1 MPTSTEDQLVPGGD
15 VLASTSHPNL
25 YQCGKCS
32 QTYKRIDHLSRH
44 VRTHTQEK
52 PYQCRVC
59 AKKFGRIDLLSRH
72 SALHNADNDN
82 SSSSRKR
89 RRGANDR
96 SIPVRTSQACVA
108 CAEHHLR
115 CDDTKPCGRC
125 QRRNIVCKVASRT
138 NEGSGSSPQ
147 LQQNEGSVPDASPSR
162 DDGSSHLQV
171 ESEDSH
177 WLAEQPSQSEQV
189 PDSFPSVSAEPA
201 LSIVP
206 PEQINSLAPEG
217 HYHHDAF
224 LNTLNSNC
232 PSGIRTPRNLVAFG
246 LETDLDLSIVDLSF
260 LESYNTRNPFEFGE
274 LPPEPLPLPSV
285 TTPEVNI
292 PKDDRATTDST
303 SLGKLM
309 WRFIPAPQDHGLAE
323 HDNLLLPDQPESNPT
338 PQSLVEVEHR
348 MTNEKLDLSSRD
360 KILGIF
366 LRQMKQHNISHP
378 LSFPSVELL
387 DSFIQYY
394 LTAPFSNA
402 RSWVHLPTLNFKRS
416 RPELLLGLAAAGA
429 VLAPDLALRKLGYAM
444 HEVMRIQLTAAVEE
458 DNRAARNLEMHQAF
472 FLYLDIGLWSGNNRK
487 IEIAESIQKLLITM
501 MRRGGWFYQSSY
513 PFISLQGEQTGFFL
527 EEIWRTWVRQES
539 FKRLA
544 IQLFQH
550 DAQTSL
556 AILSP
561 PLISYAEFAVPL
573 PATSALWNA
582 SSALEW
588 HDLYCKELASM
599 NSMTVP
605 TVIECVANLDLLDL
619 SQRFIDL
626 KMSCEAVTHA
636 FWGIVR
642 EYRQFDQLLKNKPRY
657 WDNGLVLT
665 SRYQELTRILDYY
678 RIAYE
683 HESALSLHVI
693 LLNMHVSLED
703 VQFLTAAEPQT
714 YDPARASLYEWANR
728 KESRQAL
735 WHAGQIIKHIKL
747 LPSQDLRDFAAVALY
762 HAGLTLWAY
771 GTIRRGPNP
780 QQPPILS
787 STPTLDIQQQ
797 GAIAPLP
804 LYSRDPMDL
813 DPIKVYLDGE
823 QADDVNRYIALER
836 GTPVLQGFEGDAMP
850 VHIYHPQAILDLM
863 IRLMEQNY
871 RWKPSQQPPLVAN
884 LIHLIERQRDEVQ

>member
-177 WLAEQPSQSEQV
+177 WLAEQPSQSEQWHQ
-189 PDSFPSVSAEPA
+189 D
-201 LSIVP
+201 
-206 PEQINSLAPEG
+206 
-217 HYHHDAF
+217 
-224 LNTLNSNC
+224 T
-232 PSGIRTPRNLVAFG
+232 
-246 LETDLDLSIVDLSF
+246 SF

-472 FLYLDIGLWSGNNRK
+472 FLYLDIGLWSGNSRK

-513 PFISLQGEQTGFFL
+513 PFISLQGEQTGLSL
-527 EEIWRTWVRQES
+527 EEVWRTWVRQES

-582 SSALEW
+582 SSAFEW

-599 NSMTVP
+599 NSMPVP

-636 FWGIVR
+636 FCGIVR

-771 GTIRRGPNP
+771 GTIRRGANP

-797 GAIAPLP
+797 GAIAPFP

-884 LIHLIERQRDEVQ
+884 LIHLIQRQRDEVQ

>member
-1 MPTSTEDQLVPGGD
+1 
-15 VLASTSHPNL
+15 
-25 YQCGKCS
+25 
-32 QTYKRIDHLSRH
+32 
-44 VRTHTQEK
+44 
-52 PYQCRVC
+52 
-59 AKKFGRIDLLSRH
+59 
-72 SALHNADNDN
+72 
-82 SSSSRKR
+82 
-89 RRGANDR
+89 
-96 SIPVRTSQACVA
+96 
-108 CAEHHLR
+108 
-115 CDDTKPCGRC
+115 
-125 QRRNIVCKVASRT
+125 VASRT
-138 NEGSGSSPQ
+138 DEGSESSPHV
-147 LQQNEGSVPDASPSR
+147 QQIANFIPDTSPGR
-162 DDGSSHLQV
+162 DDESSHLQV
-171 ESEDSH
+171 EPGDSH
-177 WLAEQPSQSEQV
+177 WLAEQPSQPEQV
-189 PDSFPSVSAEPA
+189 LDSFPSISAEPA
-201 LSIVP
+201 LSTAP

-232 PSGIRTPRNLVAFG
+232 PSGIRTPRNLIAFG

-260 LESYNTRNPFEFGE
+260 LESYNSRNPFEFGE
-274 LPPEPLPLPSV
+274 LPPEPLPLPNV

-292 PKDDRATTDST
+292 VTDGRATTDST

-309 WRFIPAPQDHGLAE
+309 WRFVPAPQDHGLAE

-348 MTNEKLDLSSRD
+348 TSTEKLDLSSRD

-366 LRQMKQHNISHP
+366 LRQLKQPNIPHP
-378 LSFPSVELL
+378 VSFPSVELL

-402 RSWVHLPTLNFKRS
+402 RSWLHLPTLNFRKS
-416 RPELLLGLAAAGA
+416 RPELLLALAAAGA

-444 HEVMRIQLTAAVEE
+444 HEVLRIQLTAALEE
-458 DNRAARNLEMHQAF
+458 DNTAARNLEMHQAY
-472 FLYLDIGLWSGNNRK
+472 FLYLDIGLWSGNSRK

-513 PFISLQGEQTGFFL
+513 PSIPLHGEQTGHSL
-527 EEIWRTWVRQES
+527 EEVWRAWVRQES

-561 PLISYAEFAVPL
+561 PLISYAEVAVPL
-573 PATSALWNA
+573 PATSELWNA
-582 SSALEW
+582 SSAFEW
-588 HDLYCKELASM
+588 RELYCKELASM
-599 NSMTVP
+599 NSMPVP
-605 TVIECVANLDLLDL
+605 TVIECVANLDLIDL

-626 KMSCEAVTHA
+626 KMSCEVVIHG

-703 VQFLTAAEPQT
+703 VQFLTTSEPQT
-714 YDPARASLYEWANR
+714 YHLARASLYEWASR

-771 GTIRRGPNP
+771 GTIRRGPNL
-780 QQPPILS
+780 QQPQMIS
-787 STPTLDIQQQ
+787 STQTLEVQQETT
-797 GAIAPLP
+797 IAPLP
-804 LYSRDPMDL
+804 PYSRDPMDL
-813 DPIKVYLDGE
+813 DPIKVYLDGP

-850 VHIYHPQAILDLM
+850 VHIHHPQAVLDLM
-863 IRLMEQNY
+863 IKLMEQNY
-871 RWKPSQQPPLVAN
+871 RWKASQQPPLVVN
-884 LIHLIERQRDEVQ
+884 LIHLIERQRDGVQ

>member
-1 MPTSTEDQLVPGGD
+1 MSTTTENQVEPGGD
-15 VLASTSHPNL
+15 VLPSTSHPNL

-52 PYQCRVC
+52 PYQCHVC

-96 SIPVRTSQACVA
+96 SIPARTSQACAA
-108 CAEHHLR
+108 CAGNHLR
-115 CDDTKPCGRC
+115 CDETKPCGRC
-125 QRRNIVCKVASRT
+125 QRRNIVCTVASVT
-138 NEGSGSSPQ
+138 NEGSESSPQ
-147 LQQNEGSVPDASPSR
+147 LQQNQNFVPDTSPSR

-171 ESEDSH
+171 EPEDSH

-189 PDSFPSVSAEPA
+189 PDSFASVSAEPT
-201 LSIVP
+201 LFTVP
-206 PEQINSLAPEG
+206 PEQINSLAPEA
-217 HYHHDAF
+217 HYRHDSF

-232 PSGIRTPRNLVAFG
+232 PSGIRTPRNLIAFG

-260 LESYNTRNPFEFGE
+260 LESYNSRNPFEFGE

-285 TTPEVNI
+285 TTPDVNI
-292 PKDDRATTDST
+292 AKDDRPTTDSA

-323 HDNLLLPDQPESNPT
+323 HDNLLLPDQPESSPT

-348 MTNEKLDLSSRD
+348 TTAEKLDLSSRD

-366 LRQMKQHNISHP
+366 LRQMKQPNISHP
-378 LSFPSVELL
+378 LSFPSIELL

-402 RSWVHLPTLNFKRS
+402 RSWLHLPTVNFKKT

-429 VLAPDLALRKLGYAM
+429 VIAPDLSLRKLGYAM

-458 DNRAARNLEMHQAF
+458 DNTAARNLEMHQAF
-472 FLYLDIGLWSGNNRK
+472 FLYLDIGVWSGNSRK

-501 MRRGGWFYQSSY
+501 MRRGGWFHQSSF
-513 PFISLQGEQTGFFL
+513 PFIPLQGKQAGHSL
-527 EEIWRTWVRQES
+527 EEVWRTWVRQES

-544 IQLFQH
+544 IQLFRH

-561 PLISYAEFAVPL
+561 PLISYAEFAIPL
-573 PATSALWNA
+573 PVTSALWNA
-582 SSALEW
+582 SSAFEW

-599 NSMTVP
+599 NSMHVP

-619 SQRFIDL
+619 TQRFTDL
-626 KMSCEAVTHA
+626 KMSCETVILAI
-636 FWGIVR
+636 WGIVR
-642 EYRQFDQLLKNKPRY
+642 EYRQFDQLLKYKPRY
-657 WDNGLVLT
+657 WDNGLILT

-683 HESALSLHVI
+683 HESTLSLHVI

-703 VQFLTAAEPQT
+703 VQFLTTEKHQT
-714 YDPARASLYEWANR
+714 YHPARASLYEWANR

-747 LPSQDLRDFAAVALY
+747 LPSHDLRDFAAVSLY

-771 GTIRRGPNP
+771 GTFRGGQNVH
-780 QQPPILS
+780 QSRMLS
-787 STPTLDIQQQ
+787 SAPNLEIQQST
-797 GAIAPLP
+797 AIAPLP
-804 LYSRDPMDL
+804 PYTQEPL
-813 DPIKVYLDGE
+813 DPDRIKVYLDGV
-823 QADDVNRYIALER
+823 QSDDVNRYIALER
-836 GTPVLQGFEGDAMP
+836 GTPVLQGIEDDPTP
-850 VHIYHPQAILDLM
+850 VHIYHPQAVLDLM
-863 IRLMEQNY
+863 IKMMEQNY
-871 RWKPSQQPPLVAN
+871 RWKASQQPHLVAN
-884 LIHLIERQRDEVQ
+884 LIHLIEKQRDEL

>member
-1 MPTSTEDQLVPGGD
+1 M
-15 VLASTSHPNL
+15 
-25 YQCGKCS
+25 
-32 QTYKRIDHLSRH
+32 
-44 VRTHTQEK
+44 
-52 PYQCRVC
+52 
-59 AKKFGRIDLLSRH
+59 
-72 SALHNADNDN
+72 
-82 SSSSRKR
+82 
-89 RRGANDR
+89 
-96 SIPVRTSQACVA
+96 
-108 CAEHHLR
+108 
-115 CDDTKPCGRC
+115 
-125 QRRNIVCKVASRT
+125 ASRT
-138 NEGSGSSPQ
+138 NEGSESSPQ
-147 LQQNEGSVPDASPSR
+147 LLQNANFIPDISPSR
-162 DDGSSHLQV
+162 DDESSHLQV
-171 ESEDSH
+171 DPEDSH
-177 WLAEQPSQSEQV
+177 WLTEQPSQPEQV
-189 PDSFPSVSAEPA
+189 PDSFPSASAEPA
-201 LSIVP
+201 LFTAP
-206 PEQINSLAPEG
+206 PEQINSLAPEE

-232 PSGIRTPRNLVAFG
+232 PSGFRTPRNLIAFG

-260 LESYNTRNPFEFGE
+260 LESYNSRNPFEFGE
-274 LPPEPLPLPSV
+274 LPLPLPNV

-292 PKDDRATTDST
+292 ATDDRATTDST

-309 WRFIPAPQDHGLAE
+309 WRFVPAPQDHGLAE

-348 MTNEKLDLSSRD
+348 TTTEKLDLSSRD

-366 LRQMKQHNISHP
+366 LRQLKQPNISHP
-378 LSFPSVELL
+378 VSFPSVELL

-402 RSWVHLPTLNFKRS
+402 RSWLHLPTLNFRKS

-444 HEVMRIQLTAAVEE
+444 HEVLRIQLTAALEE
-458 DNRAARNLEMHQAF
+458 DNTAARNLEMHQAY

-513 PFISLQGEQTGFFL
+513 PFIPLQGEQMGHSL
-527 EEIWRTWVRQES
+527 EEMWRAWVRQES

-556 AILSP
+556 AISSP
-561 PLISYAEFAVPL
+561 PLISYAEVAVPL

-582 SSALEW
+582 SSAFEW
-588 HDLYCKELASM
+588 HELYSKELASM
-599 NSMTVP
+599 NSMHVP

-619 SQRFIDL
+619 SQSFIDL
-626 KMSCEAVTHA
+626 KMSCEAVIHG

-683 HESALSLHVI
+683 HESAISLHVI

-703 VQFLTAAEPQT
+703 VQFLITAEPQT
-714 YDPARASLYEWANR
+714 YHPARASLYEWASR

-771 GTIRRGPNP
+771 GTIRRGPNF
-780 QQPPILS
+780 QQPQMIS
-787 STPTLDIQQQ
+787 STQTLEVQQ
-797 GAIAPLP
+797 ANTITPLP
-804 LYSRDPMDL
+804 PYSRDPMDL
-813 DPIKVYLDGE
+813 DPIKVYLDGP

-836 GTPVLQGFEGDAMP
+836 GTPVLQGFESDAMP
-850 VHIYHPQAILDLM
+850 LHINHPQAILDLL
-863 IRLMEQNY
+863 IKLMEQNY
-871 RWKPSQQPPLVAN
+871 RWKTSQQPPLVAN
-884 LIHLIERQRDEVQ
+884 LIHLIERQRDGVQ